1 MANNKIRQYKK
12 DMEFSYTL
20 GVYPTIE
27 LLKHAPQRAMQV
39 FISPNGDRNEGI
51 SYIKELCKKHGIT
64 VDVSERVFNV
74 VADKTNIYAVG
85 VFKKFKS
92 ELKPNENTVVLYKP
106 ADSGNLGT
114 IIRTMQGF
122 GINNLAIIEPAV
134 DIFNPKTVR
143 SSMGSVFTINF
154 KYFRSME
161 EFTKANKATMYLS
174 MLGAKETVDKL
185 KIETPGILAFG
196 SEAEGLPKQFA
207 KLGTPFTIPQKKN
220 IDSYNL
226 AVSTGIC
233 LYEFSK

>member
-27 LLKHAPQRAMQV
+27 LLKHAPHRAMQV

-122 GINNLAIIEPAV
+122 GVNNLAIIEPAV

-143 SSMGSVFTINF
+143 ASMGSVFTINF

-161 EFTKANKATMYLS
+161 EFIRSNKNSMYLS
-174 MLGAKETVDKL
+174 MIGAKETVDKL
-185 KIETPGILAFG
+185 TIAAPWVLAFG

-233 LYEFSK
+233 LYEFTN